1 MKKYILIACLGVLG
15 LTACEDELNKT
26 PLDKEVMENYFT
38 NESQFEL
45 YSNTFYS
52 SLLDKEPYNTQI
64 DMMVKANLSALQ
76 LMGSARTTPA
86 SGGGWSWTVLRKI
99 NTMIAY
105 AKERNIKDV
114 SVKYE
119 ALGKF
124 FRAMFYY
131 DKIRRFGDV
140 PWIDHEMFSNDPGLY
155 AARDSRELIMH
166 HMLEDIDFAIEN
178 LPDRT
183 AQADVPYRVTK
194 GAALALKSQFCLFE
208 GTFRKYHEIQI
219 QQSALPEGYTEPIHD
234 WEYYLNQCVD
244 ASEKLMSGAAGT
256 YKLYSK
262 NKPEQDYRD
271 LFASDYAQKD
281 EVILAVLYD
290 TGLNVLHNANSMMT
304 IGTQGR
310 ASITRKLVASFLMK
324 DGSRFSSIPGWQ
336 TMEFKDEVA
345 NRDPRLSQIIRGLN
359 YKRIDGKDV
368 LAADFGVSPTGY
380 QPIKYVSAQFKGDH
394 EADRTNR
401 SFVDMPVFRYAE
413 VLLNYAE
420 AKAELGTLT
429 QDDLNKSINLIR
441 KRAGMPDMTINNTVD
456 PFLDGGDYGYFNV
469 NAANK
474 GDILE
479 IRRERSIELV
489 MENRRY
495 YDLIRW
501 KCGECLNQPIYGMYV
516 PGPCELDL
524 TGDGKADVVFY
535 ANGTA
540 KPKVG
545 KDVQTIEIG
554 KDMILS
560 EGTKGYCNM
569 HSTQNVAKWNDARD
583 YYYPI
588 PTNELSLNKK
598 LKQNPGWDSGV
609 KEEK

>member
-124 FRAMFYY
+124 FRAMFYF
-131 DKIRRFGDV
+131 DKVRRFGDV
-140 PWIDHEMFSNDPGLY
+140 PWIDHEMFSDDPGLY
-155 AARDSRELIMH
+155 APRDSRELVMQ
-166 HMLEDIDFAIEN
+166 HMIEDIDFAIAN
-178 LPDRT
+178 LPNRN
-183 AQADVPYRVTK
+183 AQADVPYRATS

-208 GTFRKYHEIQI
+208 GTFRKYHNIN
-219 QQSALPEGYTEPIHD
+219 LDGKD
-234 WEYYLNQCVD
+234 WKYYLDQCVD
-244 ASEKLMSGAAGT
+244 ASEKLMSGAYGT

-262 NKPEQDYRD
+262 NKPDQDYRD

-290 TGLNVLHNANSMMT
+290 AELSVTHNANPMMV

-394 EADRTNR
+394 EADRTTR